1 MSVHPRWESV
11 HAASGLCCQ
20 NQSVRNERLR
30 EAMAKAGLT
39 EAALAEKVEVDAKT
53 VGRWRNEGVI
63 PRRPEVKA
71 KVASILGLDQDELW
85 PAPPAELPT
94 EDRQVTDEVITVW
107 AHRADAPKAEWWKIL
122 TAAGATI
129 DLLGYAMQFLPEDHS
144 RLDELL
150 IEKAASG
157 CQIRIALAN
166 PDSQVVAERDE
177 EEGLGGTMP
186 ERIRTTLDHFEAL
199 FGVEGIDLRF
209 HETRMY
215 NSLVRGDDQMLMTP
229 HQYGLKG
236 YQAPLLYFRRTSADG
251 IFDSF
256 VAHFERVWADSTPIS
271 GP

>member
-1 MSVHPRWESV
+1 
-11 HAASGLCCQ
+11 
-20 NQSVRNERLR
+20 
-30 EAMAKAGLT
+30 MAKAGLT
-39 EAALAEKVEVDAKT
+39 ETALAAQVEVDAKT
-53 VGRWRNEGVI
+53 VDRWRNEGAI

-71 KVASILGLDQDELW
+71 KVADILGLDQDELW
-85 PAPPAELPT
+85 PPPPPEPPS

-107 AHRADAPKAEWWKIL
+107 AHRADAPKAQWWKL
-122 TAAGATI
+122 LSAAQHNI

-150 IEKAASG
+150 IDKAGSG

-199 FGVEGIDLRF
+199 FGVEGIDLKF

-215 NSLVRGDDQMLMTP
+215 NSLVRGDNQMLMTP
-229 HQYGLKG
+229 HQYGVKG
-236 YQAPLLYFRRTSADG
+236 YRAPLLHLRRASDDG

-256 VAHFERVWADSTPIS
+256 VAHFEKVWADSTPI
-271 GP
+271 PKP